1 MIEDVQ
7 HTTNGNLHK
16 LKLTVKSQ
24 RRADVIYVR
33 FANDVEPVSIRL
45 EGRDFPVRKDGRFG
59 FTLFGLA
66 GRSAEIEVAA
76 TTKSQLS
83 FWVMDMSYG
92 LATKTPVRPENL
104 IGSSNSDATFV
115 CRKYTL

>member
-1 MIEDVQ
+1 MAGLISLGVIASGAE
-7 HTTNGNLHK
+7 
-16 LKLTVKSQ
+16 LTIQ
-24 RRADVIYVR
+24 L
-33 FANDVEPVSIRL
+33 PL
-45 EGRDFPVRKDGRFG
+45 EVNSFKQD
-59 FTLFGLA
+59 A
-66 GRSAEIEVAA
+66 GAEIEVAA